1 MNKKYMNFIAHGGDY
16 NPDQWIDTP
25 EIWDE
30 DIRLMKLSNVNCA
43 TVSIFSW
50 SLIEPQEGVYNFGW
64 LDTILDKLHENGI
77 SAILATPSGAR
88 PPWLAQKY
96 PEVLR
101 VDENGIR
108 NEYGVRHNH
117 CLTSPLYRQKVRE
130 INTIIAQRYKNH
142 PAVKMWHISN
152 EYSGECHC
160 ELCQNAFRE
169 WLKKYYDNSLD
180 ELNLKWW
187 NGFWA
192 HRVTDWSQIS
202 SPKSRG
208 ENHVSALKLCWD
220 RFVTDSTISFYE
232 NEIAPLREITPNIP
246 ITTNFMRMYNGVDYQ
261 KFAKHVDLI
270 SWDSYPAWGKGQDI
284 KEAYEVAFCH
294 DTFRSMRGG
303 QPFFLM
309 ESTPSLVNWHD
320 VNKLPNPDIH
330 QLSALQSVAHG
341 ADSVMYF
348 QWRKARG
355 GHEKYHGAVV
365 DHCGH
370 ENTRVFK
377 NVTKTGEI
385 LLKLKDIVGEYK
397 HSKVALVCDWENSL
411 AVKYYCGY
419 NNLKRD
425 YFGECIKFYKPF
437 WDNGISVDVIAMD
450 DDYSRYDLVIAPY
463 LYMLKDGTEER
474 ISQYVEQGGSFVGTY
489 LTACV
494 DKNDL
499 CYLGGFPGGELKNVF
514 GIWAEETDGLPEDM
528 PNTVTYKN
536 KEYIARDV
544 CDIIHAQGSKI
555 LGEYQK
561 DFYKN
566 TPAVTEN
573 TYGKG
578 KAYYV
583 AFGYDTDFTADF
595 CNDLI
600 ETLGIKAD
608 TDIKAEK
615 GVEITKRGNFIFILN
630 FSSEERKVTLNK
642 KYFDIITETAI
653 SGTVALKSGEYAVLN
668 L

>member
-1 MNKKYMNFIAHGGDY
+1 MKKRFFDFIPHGGDY

-50 SLIEPQEGVYNFGW
+50 SLIEPEEGVYNFEW

-108 NEYGVRHNH
+108 NEFGVRHNH

-130 INTIIAQRYKNH
+130 INTILANRYKDH

-169 WLKKYYDNSLD
+169 WVKEYYHNDIN

-192 HRVTDWSQIS
+192 HRMTDWSQIS

-246 ITTNFMRMYNGVDYQ
+246 ITTNFMKFYTGVDYQ

-270 SWDSYPAWGKGQDI
+270 SWDNYPAWGKGNDI
-284 KEAYEVAFCH
+284 YEGYYSAFAH
-294 DTFRSMRGG
+294 DTFRSMKQG

-309 ESTPSLVNWHD
+309 ESTPSLPNWHD
-320 VNKLPNPDIH
+320 VNKLPHPNLH
-330 QLSALQSVAHG
+330 QINALQSVAHG
-341 ADSVMYF
+341 ADSVLYF

-370 ENTRVFK
+370 ENTRIFK
-377 NVTKTGEI
+377 SVTKTGEI
-385 LLKLKDIVGEYK
+385 LLKLKDVIGEYK
-397 HSKVALVCDWENSL
+397 SSKVAIIYDWENSR
-411 AVKYYCGY
+411 AIDYYCGY

-425 YFGECIKFYKPF
+425 YINECLKWYKPLS
-437 WDNGISVDVIAMD
+437 DKGISIDVISMED
-450 DDYSRYDLVIAPY
+450 DFKKYDLVIAPY
-463 LYMLKDGTEER
+463 LYMLKDGTEKA
-474 ISQYVEQGGSFVGTY
+474 ITDYVKNGGNFVATY

-494 DKNDL
+494 DKDDL
-499 CYLGGFPGGELKNVF
+499 CFLGGFPGGELKNVF
-514 GIWAEETDGLPEDM
+514 GVWAEETDGLPE
-528 PNTVTYKN
+528 NITNSVIYKG

-544 CDIIHAQGSKI
+544 CDIIHANGSTV

-566 TPAVTEN
+566 TPAITEN
-573 TYGKG
+573 SYGDG

-583 AFGYDTDFTADF
+583 AFGYQDDF
-595 CNDLI
+595 CNDFINDLLKEI
-600 ETLGIKAD
+600 NISPDTHIKPVQ
-608 TDIKAEK
+608 
-615 GVEITKRGNFIFILN
+615 GVEIVKRGELTFLLN
-630 FSSEERKVTLNK
+630 FTEEEKEIVLDKDYTDLLNEKAVKRHITLPE
-642 KYFDIITETAI
+642 Y
-653 SGTVALKSGEYAVLN
+653 GYAVLK
-668 L
+668 